1 MTGPSLRDLDGHNP
15 YALLGVEPKATRA
28 QIVAAHRQQVQLV
41 HPDRPGGSEYETKLL
56 HIAKDVLLDPRRR
69 AEFDATLKAGTSA
82 SGTGTSAEDRD
93 DPEDRH
99 DEPARADSLWE
110 SEEVVVGVEPPN
122 RDDRHRDDG
131 HWDDEH
137 WDDRAESAW
146 DDATWDNTPPRHD
159 PAWDTTPPRHDP
171 PYWTPQPPPPPRWQ
185 PPPQWQPPQWQPRR
199 RAVSAL
205 PIVALVLATVCSC
218 APLGVILGFAS
229 LRNPKGTADRV
240 IARIAI
246 SIGTISTLLF
256 LYYLSKS
263 TTNP

>member
-28 QIVAAHRQQVQLV
+28 QIVAAHRQQVLLV

-69 AEFDATLKAGTSA
+69 AEFDATLESGTSTSGTGTSGTGT
-82 SGTGTSAEDRD
+82 SGTGTSAWDREDH
-93 DPEDRH
+93 EDRH
-99 DEPARADSLWE
+99 EEPAPADSLWE
-110 SEEVVVGVEPPN
+110 SEEVVVGVEPPD
-122 RDDRHRDDG
+122 RDDR
-131 HWDDEH
+131 H
-137 WDDRAESAW
+137 WDDRAWDDRAWDDRAEPAW
-146 DDATWDNTPPRHD
+146 DDATWDN
-159 PAWDTTPPRHDP
+159 TPPRHDP
-171 PYWTPQPPPPPRWQ
+171 PYWTPQPPPPPQWQ
-185 PPPQWQPPQWQPRR
+185 PPPYWQPPQWQPRR

-218 APLGVILGFAS
+218 APLGVILGFAA

-263 TTNP
+263 ATNP